1 MRKNKKKRSSIL
13 LRQKVKW
20 RCIDVC
26 DMSLLFTEF
35 HASHS
40 VSPSSS
46 PPILL
51 HAHGISSLSLSLK
64 RDLLSSLSFARCIHL
79 SPLFDGQEGE
89 AATPQLILNFSDHP
103 HRLITLPSRKYL
115 PRRTLSLPS
124 LSLHPSS
131 VSTLCLSS
139 FFGWREI

>member
-1 MRKNKKKRSSIL
+1 MSEEKQKKRSSIL

-51 HAHGISSLSLSLK
+51 HAHGISSLSLSSEIFF
-64 RDLLSSLSFARCIHL
+64 LLFLSLDVSTCLRYL
-79 SPLFDGQEGE
+79 MDKKEKL
-89 AATPQLILNFSDHP
+89 P
-103 HRLITLPSRKYL
+103 HRNLFSISPIIPTDL
-115 PRRTLSLPS
+115 
-124 LSLHPSS
+124 
-131 VSTLCLSS
+131 
-139 FFGWREI
+139 